1 MNASEVRH
9 VGGDVSATVIDA
21 AADLASKA
29 QEGAAAAV
37 AGARV
42 VADEVGSR
50 LPGIASAGAE
60 GAAESVKMLQ
70 ELSDPRLKLL
80 MAFSLGVGAGLWM
93 AGAPTSY
100 HPRGAF
106 SSARGGR
113 RDRLAQSG
121 PGAPSVGLNG
131 WLSRHGRNVLL
142 AASPAPSLWPKCRYR
157 LRHRSWLAP

>member
-1 MNASEVRH
+1 MMNASEARH
-9 VGGDVSATVIDA
+9 VGSDVSATVIAA

-42 VADEVGSR
+42 VADEVGTR

-80 MAFSLGVGAGLWM
+80 MAFSMGVGAGLWM
-93 AGAPTSY
+93 AGAP
-100 HPRGAF
+100 
-106 SSARGGR
+106 
-113 RDRLAQSG
+113 RLIT
-121 PGAPSVGLNG
+121 
-131 WLSRHGRNVLL
+131 L
-142 AASPAPSLWPKCRYR
+142 AALSPALVAGIAITSRNQGR
-157 LRHRSWLAP
+157 AHRR

>member
-1 MNASEVRH
+1 LENTMNASEVRH

-80 MAFSLGVGAGLWM
+80 VAFSLGVGAGLWM
-93 AGAPTSY
+93 AGAP
-100 HPRGAF
+100 
-106 SSARGGR
+106 
-113 RDRLAQSG
+113 RL
-121 PGAPSVGLNG
+121 VT
-131 WLSRHGRNVLL
+131 L
-142 AASPAPSLWPKCRYR
+142 AALSPALVAGIAITSRKRGKQGLV
-157 LRHRSWLAP
+157 HRR